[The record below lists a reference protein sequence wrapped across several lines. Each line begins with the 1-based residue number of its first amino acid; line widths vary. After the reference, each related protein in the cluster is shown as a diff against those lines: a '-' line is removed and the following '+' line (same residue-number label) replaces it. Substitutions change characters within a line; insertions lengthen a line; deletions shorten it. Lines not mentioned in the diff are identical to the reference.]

1 MRARSNSTR
10 AKSEAESSKRFAALK
25 SGLRAEQIAALALRL
40 KGYRILALR
49 FLAKGGEIDIIA
61 QRGATIAF
69 VEVKTRPDLLA
80 AMAAIDPAKQRRM
93 SRAVRF
99 WLVKHP
105 WAARLTLRGDAIYV
119 VPWRWPRHIVAA
131 LPLDLE

>member
-1 MRARSNSTR
+1 MRARSNSTP
-10 AKSEAESSKRFAALK
+10 AKSETQRSKRFAALK
-25 SGLRAEQIAALALRL
+25 SGFRAERIAALALRL
-40 KGYRILALR
+40 KGYHILDMR
-49 FLAKGGEIDIIA
+49 FLAKTGEIDIIA
-61 QRGATIAF
+61 QRGTTIAF
-69 VEVKTRPDLLA
+69 VEVKSRSDWLA

-99 WLVKHP
+99 WLAKHP